1 MTTTSFEDL
10 RIGCFLI
17 AIPGGITMRRLDRL
31 PLKPLAVALALAAPQ
46 LAHGQLE
53 EIIVTAERREQTEL
67 TTAISVEVFT
77 QEQLSL
83 DKLQTV
89 EDLQLMTPNLTV
101 NNQGFTIQSVNIRGV
116 GNAVGNPNIQP
127 GVVVMKDGMI
137 AGETVVIQ
145 QGFLDLGTIEVLR
158 GPQGTFVGQ
167 ASTGGAVVINSAR
180 PNFDGVN
187 GWLETRFGDYAD
199 TMFQGAV
206 NIPLNDTISTRFAF
220 RTETRDGFFNNN
232 LVNEQG
238 VDTFFQT
245 GVHPGNVDS
254 QNARASILWEPN
266 DSFSVLGRAEFNTIR
281 SDADAPF
288 IPNPRRY
295 VNPLD
300 PTGFGQSQYQAFSE
314 EVLSGT
320 TDPHT
325 LGYNLRDS
333 HMESTTNLY
342 SLEVAKTFDN
352 GITFTS
358 KTGYQ
363 DNDLR
368 TAEDRDSTRANG
380 QHWRIDVGP
389 DNDYYNQEFMLLS
402 PEDGRLSWLVGAA
415 WYHRFTPVQISDDI
429 WPCGY
434 NGSTGAIAPCSLD
447 DRRPA
452 QRSII
457 DVYTVQR
464 HAGLFG
470 QITYDISDTWELEL
484 GLRNSWDNNDNWV
497 EVHVAFDTLAATVP
511 PPFAN
516 NPFPCS
522 NPTFQRVVPAPQSE
536 YACIN
541 PVTPGASFASFEEE
555 EPTWK
560 VGLNWTPGDEHFI
573 YMFYSRGYK
582 SGGVDGGARFENEVV
597 DDYEFGYKGTL
608 LDGRMQVSAGVFYMD
623 YQAMQ
628 QEAFLILTEP
638 GTTSDDGGIRNIG
651 DSTIQGIEF
660 ELNSQFGNLGFNFG
674 MGYVDSDLGGI
685 TNIDSRQL
693 DPALA
698 NIGGTPAGDFRRGC
712 RPGEAPSTMVDGC
725 FNYAASAA
733 FVDLVSGDNLYSP
746 ELQWNMTIDYAFP
759 LANGA
764 TVRPRLM
771 ATHSDSSWSSLFQTD
786 DYFLNDEFDMV
797 NFSVGYET
805 DAWAATLYCNNCT
818 EEIFVASAV
827 ADNPAAIIYSNPRTV
842 GVRFRY
848 DF

>member
-1 MTTTSFEDL
+1 
-10 RIGCFLI
+10 
-17 AIPGGITMRRLDRL
+17 MRRLERL
-31 PLKPLAVALALAAPQ
+31 PLKPLAVALALATPQ
-46 LAHGQLE
+46 LVYGQLE
-53 EIIVTAERREQTEL
+53 EIVVTAERREASEL

-89 EDLQLMTPNLTV
+89 EDLQYMTPNLTI

-206 NIPLNDTISTRFAF
+206 NLPLSDKISTRFAF
-220 RTETRDGFFNNN
+220 RTETRDGFFENN

-238 VDTFFQT
+238 VDTFWQT

-266 DSFSVLGRAEFNTIR
+266 DSFSVLARAEFNTIR
-281 SDADAPF
+281 TDADAPF

-295 VNPLD
+295 RNPLD
-300 PTGFGQSQYQAFSE
+300 PTGFGQAQYYAFSE
-314 EVLSGT
+314 SVLSGS
-320 TDPHT
+320 TDERT
-325 LGYNLRDS
+325 LAYNNRDN
-333 HMESTTNLY
+333 HMESTTNLF
-342 SLEVAKTFDN
+342 SLEVSKTFDN
-352 GITFTS
+352 GVTFVS

-368 TAEDRDSTRANG
+368 TSEDRDATRANG
-380 QHWRIDVGP
+380 NHWRIDVGP
-389 DNDYYNQEFMLLS
+389 DNDYYNQEFNLLS
-402 PEDGRLSWLVGAA
+402 PDGNRLSWLVGTA
-415 WYHRFTPVQISDDI
+415 WYHRFTPVQLSVDL

-434 NGSTGAIAPCSLD
+434 NGATGVVDPCTLD
-447 DRRPA
+447 DRRAA
-452 QRSII
+452 QRTMV
-457 DVYTVQR
+457 DNYTIQR

-470 QITYDISDTWELEL
+470 QVTYDISDTWELEV
-484 GLRNSWDNNDNWV
+484 GARYSWDNNDNFT
-497 EVHVAFDTLAATVP
+497 EVHVAFDTLAPTVP
-511 PPFAN
+511 PPFAG

-522 NPTFQRVVPAPQSE
+522 NPVFQRVVPQNRDE

-541 PVTPGASFASFEEE
+541 PVTRAASFASFEEE

-608 LDGRMQVSAGVFYMD
+608 ADGKVQLSAGVFYMD
-623 YQAMQ
+623 YQSMQ

-638 GTTSDDGGIRNIG
+638 GTTSDSEGIRNIG

-660 ELNSQFGNLGFNFG
+660 DLNSQFGNLGFNFG
-674 MGYVDSDLGGI
+674 MGFVDSDLGGI

-693 DPALA
+693 DPTFA
-698 NIGGTPAGDFRRGC
+698 NIGGTPGGAFRRGC
-712 RPGEAPSTMVDGC
+712 RPGEAPGLGADDC
-725 FNYAASAA
+725 FDYAASAA
-733 FVDLVSGDNLYSP
+733 FLDLAAADNLYSP
-746 ELQWNMTIDYAFP
+746 ELQWNMAIDYQFP

-764 TVRPRLM
+764 TVRPRLAAM
-771 ATHSDSSWSSLFQTD
+771 HSDSSWSSLFQSD
-786 DYFLNDEFDMV
+786 DYFLNDEYDMV
-797 NFSVGYET
+797 NFSIAYET
-805 DAWAATLYCNNCT
+805 DAWAATFYCNNCT
-818 EEIFVASAV
+818 EETYIASAV
-827 ADNPAAIIYSNPRTV
+827 ADTPSLAIYSNPRTV